1 MTGPPPRTR
10 RNGTPVRTETF
21 DALVEELRRQYG
33 SDVPFLLPRLE
44 DRVRRRLGLAPLSAA
59 GSALAGVLGVGLR
72 LAAALLATALVG
84 RWAEIPW
91 GRWVAVLVF
100 YGVLDAT
107 QPLRMP
113 PLDVTPGPRVRRTME
128 DYLALLPTLVRAS
141 DLQDLADF
149 TRRWLRLPLIT
160 AVGVAVTAAVLLASW
175 WSAPTALTELPPGS
189 IVLLG
194 FLLYDFG
201 AVTVG
206 AGLVEWAFRV
216 REARYDHHLF
226 WPSPADSP
234 EVQASVRTVSALGFA
249 TGMWI
254 TTYLALSLVLVGW
267 GSPLLL
273 PIGVGFV
280 MIGYLATIGQVFGI
294 RASIARIVR
303 RARDQRLQGL
313 RHRIE
318 AFEAR
323 YTALS
328 AQEYEHLGHLLDL
341 HDRIRNAPTA
351 PTTTHTAMHTAVGLI
366 IPTLMFVV
374 TVFGEVSAERILDTI
389 LP

>member
-1 MTGPPPRTR
+1 MSSPSTMTGPPPRTR

-249 TGMWI
+249 TG
-254 TTYLALSLVLVGW
+254 SGGGW
-267 GSPLLL
+267 GIRTPEGCDSQH
-273 PIGVGFV
+273 GF
-280 MIGYLATIGQVFGI
+280 Q
-294 RASIARIVR
+294 
-303 RARDQRLQGL
+303 
-313 RHRIE
+313 
-318 AFEAR
+318 
-323 YTALS
+323 
-328 AQEYEHLGHLLDL
+328 
-341 HDRIRNAPTA
+341 
-351 PTTTHTAMHTAVGLI
+351 
-366 IPTLMFVV
+366 
-374 TVFGEVSAERILDTI
+374 
-389 LP
+389 